1 MRTRHTLARAV
12 SCVNE
17 ADLFEQSDQI
27 PPDCSRSDSSSCL
40 ISGRFRKS
48 TRALDHGGGESN
60 SKEHKY
66 ARRCWLSIGHEVA
79 KWEGV
84 SSSSAHKRQ
93 QASSWQSASG
103 PRNLYFITTLWR
115 LRKVCPERNR
125 TVALTSLC
133 RRFLMSFHMHGSG

>member
-48 TRALDHGGGESN
+48 MRALVGPLLESLF
-60 SKEHKY
+60 
-66 ARRCWLSIGHEVA
+66 RRLVQLFVRLSQPAE
-79 KWEGV
+79 KTEN
-84 SSSSAHKRQ
+84 K
-93 QASSWQSASG
+93 
-103 PRNLYFITTLWR
+103 
-115 LRKVCPERNR
+115 
-125 TVALTSLC
+125 
-133 RRFLMSFHMHGSG
+133 